1 MPVPAFAG
9 PSSCRSADEA
19 AGMTGDLAAYGGL
32 FAAALVAA
40 TILPAQSE
48 LLLAGLL
55 GAGQQSPW
63 LLVAFASA
71 GNVLG
76 SIINWGLG
84 RFLIHLR
91 HRRWFPL
98 KPAVYDRA
106 VGWFNK
112 YGLWSLLLAWVP
124 VIGDPL
130 TVVAGALR
138 VDLLR
143 FTVLVA
149 IGKVGRY
156 VFIALSVLWWSGQ

>member
-1 MPVPAFAG
+1 
-9 PSSCRSADEA
+9 
-19 AGMTGDLAAYGGL
+19 MTGDLAAYGGL

-55 GAGQQSPW
+55 NAGEQSPV
-63 LLVAFASA
+63 LLVAFASL

-106 VGWFNK
+106 VGWFNR

-138 VDLLR
+138 IDLLR

-156 VFIALSVLWWSGQ
+156 IFIALSVLWWSAR

>member
-1 MPVPAFAG
+1 
-9 PSSCRSADEA
+9 
-19 AGMTGDLAAYGGL
+19 MTVDLAAYGGL

-55 GAGQQSPW
+55 SAGQQNPW

-106 VGWFNK
+106 VGWFDK

-138 VDLLR
+138 IDLLR

-156 VFIALSVLWWSGQ
+156 VFIALSVLWWSGH

>member
-1 MPVPAFAG
+1 M
-9 PSSCRSADEA
+9 SA
-19 AGMTGDLAAYGGL
+19 DLAAYAGL
-32 FAAALVAA
+32 FTTALVAA

-48 LLLAGLL
+48 LLLAALL
-55 GAGQQSPW
+55 AAGEQSPM
-63 LLVAFASA
+63 LLVAFASL

-91 HRRWFPL
+91 HRPWFPL
-98 KPAVYDRA
+98 KPAAFNRA
-106 VGWFNK
+106 VGWYNR
-112 YGLWSLLLAWVP
+112 YGLWSLLLAWLP

-156 VFIALSVLWWSGQ
+156 VFLALSVLWWSTG

>member
-1 MPVPAFAG
+1 
-9 PSSCRSADEA
+9 
-19 AGMTGDLAAYGGL
+19 MTGDLVAYGGL

-55 GAGQQSPW
+55 TAGEQSPV
-63 LLVAFASA
+63 LLVAFASL

-106 VGWFNK
+106 VGWYDK

-156 VFIALSVLWWSGQ
+156 IFIALSVLWWSAR

>member
-1 MPVPAFAG
+1 
-9 PSSCRSADEA
+9 
-19 AGMTGDLAAYGGL
+19 MTSDLAAYGGL

-55 GAGQQSPW
+55 NAGHQSPV
-63 LLVAFASA
+63 LLVAFASL

-76 SIINWGLG
+76 SIVNWMLG

-91 HRRWFPL
+91 DRRWFPL
-98 KPAVYDRA
+98 KPKVYDRA
-106 VGWFNK
+106 VAWFGK

-138 VDLLR
+138 GDLVR

-156 VFIALSVLWWSGQ
+156 VFIALSVLWWSGH

>member
-1 MPVPAFAG
+1 MI
-9 PSSCRSADEA
+9 
-19 AGMTGDLAAYGGL
+19 GDLAAYGGL
-32 FAAALVAA
+32 FATALVAA

-48 LLLAGLL
+48 LLLAALL
-55 GAGQQSPW
+55 TAGEQSPA
-63 LLVAFASA
+63 LLVASASL

-76 SIINWGLG
+76 SIVNWGLG

-98 KPAVYDRA
+98 KPAVFDRA
-106 VGWFNK
+106 VGWYNR
-112 YGLWSLLLAWVP
+112 YGLWSLLLAWLP
-124 VIGDPL
+124 VVGDPL

-156 VFIALSVLWWSGQ
+156 VFIALSVLWWSTA

>member
-1 MPVPAFAG
+1 MT
-9 PSSCRSADEA
+9 AD
-19 AGMTGDLAAYGGL
+19 LVAYGGL
-32 FAAALVAA
+32 FTAALVAA

-55 GAGQQSPW
+55 TAGEQSPV
-63 LLVAFASA
+63 LLVTFASL

-91 HRRWFPL
+91 HRRWFSL

-106 VGWFNK
+106 VGWFDK

-156 VFIALSVLWWSGQ
+156 IFIALSVLWWSAL

>member
-1 MPVPAFAG
+1 
-9 PSSCRSADEA
+9 
-19 AGMTGDLAAYGGL
+19 MTGDLAAYGGL

-55 GAGQQSPW
+55 NAGEQSPV
-63 LLVAFASA
+63 LLVTFASL

-84 RFLIHLR
+84 RHLIHLR

-98 KPAVYDRA
+98 KPEAYDKT
-106 VGWFNK
+106 VGWFNR

-156 VFIALSVLWWSGQ
+156 IFIALSVLWWSAR

>member
-1 MPVPAFAG
+1 
-9 PSSCRSADEA
+9 
-19 AGMTGDLAAYGGL
+19 MTGDLAAYGGL

-55 GAGQQSPW
+55 GAGQQNPW
-63 LLVAFASA
+63 LLVAVASA

-76 SIINWGLG
+76 SIVNWGLG

-98 KPAVYDRA
+98 KPSVYDRA
-106 VGWFNK
+106 VGWFDK

-138 VDLLR
+138 IDLLR

-156 VFIALSVLWWSGQ
+156 VFIALSVLWWSGH

>member
-1 MPVPAFAG
+1 M
-9 PSSCRSADEA
+9 S
-19 AGMTGDLAAYGGL
+19 TDLAAYGGL
-32 FAAALVAA
+32 FTTALVAA

-48 LLLAGLL
+48 LLLAALL
-55 GAGQQSPW
+55 TAGDQNPV
-63 LLVAFASA
+63 LLVAFASL

-98 KPAVYDRA
+98 KPEVFDRA
-106 VGWFNK
+106 VGWYNR
-112 YGLWSLLLAWVP
+112 YGLWSLLLAWLP

-143 FTVLVA
+143 FTALVA

-156 VFIALSVLWWSGQ
+156 VFIALSVLWWSAG

>member
-1 MPVPAFAG
+1 
-9 PSSCRSADEA
+9 
-19 AGMTGDLAAYGGL
+19 MTSDLAAYGGL
-32 FAAALVAA
+32 FTAALVAA

-55 GAGQQSPW
+55 AAGEQNPV
-63 LLVAFASA
+63 LLVTFASL

-98 KPAVYDRA
+98 KPAAYDRT
-106 VGWFNK
+106 VGWFNR

-130 TVVAGALR
+130 TMVAGALR

-156 VFIALSVLWWSGQ
+156 IFIALSVLWWSAR

>member
-1 MPVPAFAG
+1 M
-9 PSSCRSADEA
+9 SA
-19 AGMTGDLAAYGGL
+19 DLAAYAGL
-32 FAAALVAA
+32 FTTALVAA

-48 LLLAGLL
+48 LLLAALL
-55 GAGQQSPW
+55 AAGEQSPV
-63 LLVAFASA
+63 LLVAFASL

-76 SIINWGLG
+76 SVINWGLG

-98 KPAVYDRA
+98 KPATFDRA
-106 VGWFNK
+106 VGWYNR

-156 VFIALSVLWWSGQ
+156 VFIALSVLWWSTA

>member
-1 MPVPAFAG
+1 MAADLPAYA
-9 PSSCRSADEA
+9 
-19 AGMTGDLAAYGGL
+19 GL
-32 FAAALVAA
+32 FAAALLAA

-48 LLLAGLL
+48 ILLATLLARGGLD
-55 GAGQQSPW
+55 PV
-63 LLVAFASA
+63 LLVATASA

-76 SIINWGLG
+76 SVLNWLLG

-91 HRRWFPL
+91 HHRWFPL

-106 VGWFNK
+106 VGW
-112 YGLWSLLLAWVP
+112 YGRYGVWSLLFAWVP
-124 VIGDPL
+124 VVGDPL

-138 VDLLR
+138 VDLAR

-156 VFIALSVLWWSGQ
+156 VFIALSTLWWTGGSG

>member
-1 MPVPAFAG
+1 M
-9 PSSCRSADEA
+9 S
-19 AGMTGDLAAYGGL
+19 TDLAAYGGL
-32 FAAALVAA
+32 FTTALVAA

-48 LLLAGLL
+48 LLLAALL
-55 GAGQQSPW
+55 TAGDQNPV
-63 LLVAFASA
+63 LLVAFASL

-98 KPAVYDRA
+98 KPEVFDRA
-106 VGWFNK
+106 VGWYNR
-112 YGLWSLLLAWVP
+112 YGLWSLLLAWLP
-124 VIGDPL
+124 VVGDPL

-143 FTVLVA
+143 FTALVA

-156 VFIALSVLWWSGQ
+156 VFIALSVLWWSAG

>member
-1 MPVPAFAG
+1 
-9 PSSCRSADEA
+9 
-19 AGMTGDLAAYGGL
+19 MTGDLAAYGGL

-55 GAGQQSPW
+55 SAGQQNPW

-76 SIINWGLG
+76 SIVNWGLG

-98 KPAVYDRA
+98 KPSVYERA
-106 VGWFNK
+106 VGWFDK

-138 VDLLR
+138 IDLLR

-149 IGKVGRY
+149 IGKIGRY
-156 VFIALSVLWWSGQ
+156 VFIAWSVLWWSGH

>member
-1 MPVPAFAG
+1 
-9 PSSCRSADEA
+9 
-19 AGMTGDLAAYGGL
+19 MTGDLAAYGGL

-48 LLLAGLL
+48 LVLAGLL
-55 GAGQQSPW
+55 NAGHQSPW
-63 LLVAFASA
+63 LLVAFASV

-98 KPAVYDRA
+98 KPAAYDRA
-106 VGWFNK
+106 VGWFDK

-124 VIGDPL
+124 MIGDPL

-156 VFIALSVLWWSGQ
+156 VFIALSILWWSAH

>member
-1 MPVPAFAG
+1 M
-9 PSSCRSADEA
+9 
-19 AGMTGDLAAYGGL
+19 
-32 FAAALVAA
+32 
-40 TILPAQSE
+40 
-48 LLLAGLL
+48 
-55 GAGQQSPW
+55 
-63 LLVAFASA
+63 LLVTFASL

-98 KPAVYDRA
+98 KPAAYDRA
-106 VGWFNK
+106 VGWFNR

-156 VFIALSVLWWSGQ
+156 IFIALSVLWWSAR

>member
-1 MPVPAFAG
+1 
-9 PSSCRSADEA
+9 
-19 AGMTGDLAAYGGL
+19 MTSDLAAYGGL

-55 GAGQQSPW
+55 NAGHQSPV
-63 LLVAFASA
+63 LLVAFASL

-76 SIINWGLG
+76 
-84 RFLIHLR
+84 
-91 HRRWFPL
+91 
-98 KPAVYDRA
+98 
-106 VGWFNK
+106 K

-138 VDLLR
+138 VDLVR

-156 VFIALSVLWWSGQ
+156 VFIALSVLWWSGH

>member
-1 MPVPAFAG
+1 
-9 PSSCRSADEA
+9 
-19 AGMTGDLAAYGGL
+19 MTVDLAAYGGL

-55 GAGQQSPW
+55 SAGQQNPW

-106 VGWFNK
+106 VAWFGK

-138 VDLLR
+138 VDLVR

-156 VFIALSVLWWSGQ
+156 VFITLSVLWWSGH

>member
-1 MPVPAFAG
+1 
-9 PSSCRSADEA
+9 
-19 AGMTGDLAAYGGL
+19 MTGDLAAYGGL

-55 GAGQQSPW
+55 SAGQQSPW

-91 HRRWFPL
+91 QRRWFPL

-106 VGWFNK
+106 VGWFHK

-138 VDLLR
+138 IDLLR
-143 FTVLVA
+143 FIMLVA

-156 VFIALSVLWWSGQ
+156 VFIALSVLWWSGH

>member
-1 MPVPAFAG
+1 MSRRTGV
-9 PSSCRSADEA
+9 

-55 GAGQQSPW
+55 AAGEQSPV
-63 LLVAFASA
+63 LLVTFASL

-98 KPAVYDRA
+98 KPAAYDRT
-106 VGWFNK
+106 VGWFNR

-156 VFIALSVLWWSGQ
+156 VFIALSVLWWSSR

>member
-1 MPVPAFAG
+1 M
-9 PSSCRSADEA
+9 S
-19 AGMTGDLAAYGGL
+19 TDLAAYGGL
-32 FAAALVAA
+32 FTTALVAA

-48 LLLAGLL
+48 LLLAALL
-55 GAGQQSPW
+55 TAGDQNPV
-63 LLVAFASA
+63 LLVAFASL

-98 KPAVYDRA
+98 KPEVFDRA
-106 VGWFNK
+106 VGWYNR

-143 FTVLVA
+143 FTALVA

-156 VFIALSVLWWSGQ
+156 VFIALSVLWWSAG

>member
-1 MPVPAFAG
+1 
-9 PSSCRSADEA
+9 
-19 AGMTGDLAAYGGL
+19 MTGDLVAYGGL

-55 GAGQQSPW
+55 TAGEQSPV
-63 LLVAFASA
+63 LLVTFASL

-98 KPAVYDRA
+98 KPAAYDRT
-106 VGWFNK
+106 VGWFNR
-112 YGLWSLLLAWVP
+112 YGMWSLLLAWVP

-156 VFIALSVLWWSGQ
+156 IFIALSVLWWSAR

>member
-1 MPVPAFAG
+1 
-9 PSSCRSADEA
+9 
-19 AGMTGDLAAYGGL
+19 MTSDLAAYGGL
-32 FAAALVAA
+32 FVAALVAA

-55 GAGQQSPW
+55 NAGEQSPV
-63 LLVAFASA
+63 LLVTVASL

-84 RFLIHLR
+84 RYLIHLR

-98 KPAVYDRA
+98 KPAAYDRA
-106 VGWFNK
+106 VGWFNG

-156 VFIALSVLWWSGQ
+156 VFIALPVLWWSAG

>member
-1 MPVPAFAG
+1 M
-9 PSSCRSADEA
+9 S
-19 AGMTGDLAAYGGL
+19 TDLAAYGGL
-32 FAAALVAA
+32 FTTALVAA

-48 LLLAGLL
+48 LLLAALL
-55 GAGQQSPW
+55 TAGDQNPV
-63 LLVAFASA
+63 LLVAFASL

-98 KPAVYDRA
+98 KPEVFDRA
-106 VGWFNK
+106 VGWYNR
-112 YGLWSLLLAWVP
+112 YGLWSLLLAWLP

-156 VFIALSVLWWSGQ
+156 VFLALSVLWWSTG

>member
-1 MPVPAFAG
+1 M
-9 PSSCRSADEA
+9 SA
-19 AGMTGDLAAYGGL
+19 DLAAYAGL
-32 FAAALVAA
+32 FTTALVAA

-48 LLLAGLL
+48 LLLAALL
-55 GAGQQSPW
+55 AAGEQSPM
-63 LLVAFASA
+63 LLVAFASL

-91 HRRWFPL
+91 HRPWFPL
-98 KPAVYDRA
+98 KPAAFDRA
-106 VGWFNK
+106 VGWYNR
-112 YGLWSLLLAWVP
+112 YGLWSLLLAWLP

-138 VDLLR
+138 VALLR

-156 VFIALSVLWWSGQ
+156 VFLALSVLWWSTG

>member
-1 MPVPAFAG
+1 
-9 PSSCRSADEA
+9 
-19 AGMTGDLAAYGGL
+19 MTADLAAYGGL
-32 FAAALVAA
+32 FTAALVAA

-55 GAGQQSPW
+55 TAGEQSPV
-63 LLVAFASA
+63 LLVTFASL

-106 VGWFNK
+106 VGWFDK

-156 VFIALSVLWWSGQ
+156 IFIALSVLWWSAR

>member
-1 MPVPAFAG
+1 M
-9 PSSCRSADEA
+9 SA
-19 AGMTGDLAAYGGL
+19 DLAAYAGL
-32 FAAALVAA
+32 FTTALVAA

-48 LLLAGLL
+48 ILLAALL
-55 GAGQQSPW
+55 VAGEQNPV
-63 LLVAFASA
+63 LLVAFASL

-76 SIINWGLG
+76 SIVNWGLG

-98 KPAVYDRA
+98 KPEVFDRA
-106 VGWFNK
+106 VGWYNR
-112 YGLWSLLLAWVP
+112 YGLWSLLLAWLP
-124 VIGDPL
+124 VVGDPL

-143 FTVLVA
+143 FTALVA

-156 VFIALSVLWWSGQ
+156 VFIALSVLWWSAG

>member
-1 MPVPAFAG
+1 
-9 PSSCRSADEA
+9 
-19 AGMTGDLAAYGGL
+19 MTGDLTAYGGL
-32 FAAALVAA
+32 FAAALAAA

-55 GAGQQSPW
+55 SAGEQSPV
-63 LLVAFASA
+63 LLVTIASL
-71 GNVLG
+71 GNILG

-84 RFLIHLR
+84 RYLIHLR
-91 HRRWFPL
+91 HCRWFPL
-98 KPAVYDRA
+98 KPAAYDRT
-106 VGWFNK
+106 VGWFNR

-156 VFIALSVLWWSGQ
+156 IFIALSVLWWSAR

>member
-1 MPVPAFAG
+1 
-9 PSSCRSADEA
+9 
-19 AGMTGDLAAYGGL
+19 MTSDLAAYGGL
-32 FAAALVAA
+32 FVAALVAA

-55 GAGQQSPW
+55 NAGEQSPV
-63 LLVAFASA
+63 LLVTVASL

-84 RFLIHLR
+84 RYLIHLR

-98 KPAVYDRA
+98 KPAAYDRT
-106 VGWFNK
+106 VGWFNR

-156 VFIALSVLWWSGQ
+156 VFIALSVLWWTAR